1 MKSSIK
7 EKKPYY
13 LIIARK
19 VIFWLV
25 TIMLGIAVLLLF
37 TRKDANKG
45 RIIFTMVQLIG
56 MLFVLR
62 IPQFIKNKY
71 HFQIPNMLDFILI
84 AFAFSGLILGDVF
97 NFYGRFPYWDSILH
111 TFSGIVIAYVGFIVI
126 EFLDKEYTIPL
137 SVSPL
142 FMSLVVV
149 SVALAIGAVWE
160 IGEYTVDDIFH
171 TNNQQYMKSTRATLY
186 DEEDIPLEGHEALND
201 TMKDL
206 MLDLAGAIVVASIE
220 YKKIESKQKKALLK
234 K

>member
-126 EFLDKEYTIPL
+126 EF
-137 SVSPL
+137 
-142 FMSLVVV
+142 F
-149 SVALAIGAVWE
+149 
-160 IGEYTVDDIFH
+160 
-171 TNNQQYMKSTRATLY
+171 R
-186 DEEDIPLEGHEALND
+186 
-201 TMKDL
+201 
-206 MLDLAGAIVVASIE
+206 
-220 YKKIESKQKKALLK
+220 
-234 K
+234 

>member
-97 NFYGRFPYWDSILH
+97 NFYGRFLIGILFCIH
-111 TFSGIVIAYVGFIVI
+111 SL
-126 EFLDKEYTIPL
+126 EL
-137 SVSPL
+137 SLP
-142 FMSLVVV
+142 M
-149 SVALAIGAVWE
+149 
-160 IGEYTVDDIFH
+160 
-171 TNNQQYMKSTRATLY
+171 
-186 DEEDIPLEGHEALND
+186 
-201 TMKDL
+201 
-206 MLDLAGAIVVASIE
+206 
-220 YKKIESKQKKALLK
+220 
-234 K
+234 

>member
-1 MKSSIK
+1 MKSQFK

-19 VIFWLV
+19 IIFWLV
-25 TIMLGIAVLLLF
+25 SLMLGIAIFLLL

-71 HFQIPNMLDFILI
+71 DFQIPNLLDFILI
-84 AFAFSGLILGDVF
+84 SFAFSGLILGDVF
-97 NFYGRFPYWDSILH
+97 NFYGKIPYWDSILH
-111 TFSGIVIAYVGFIVI
+111 TFSGVVIAYVGFIVI
-126 EFLDKEYTIPL
+126 EFFDKEYTIPL

-142 FMSLVVV
+142 FMSVIVV

-171 TNNQQYMKSTRATLY
+171 TNNQQYMQSTRATLY
-186 DEEDIPLEGHEALND
+186 DDEDIPLQGHDALDD

-220 YKKIESKQKKALLK
+220 YKKIEHKQKKARLK

>member
-142 FMSLVVV
+142 FMSLIVV

-171 TNNQQYMKSTRATLY
+171 TNNQQYMKSTRATIY

-220 YKKIESKQKKALLK
+220 YKKIERKQKKALLK

>member
-142 FMSLVVV
+142 FMSLIVV